1 MYKPLLHQC
10 AVDDMVILDVD
21 TPGISETA
29 FVHYGQDGFYFDTPG
44 LYRLRARIIA
54 ADGSIVLSNIL
65 EVRVQSPVTR
75 EDDEAADLMFG
86 DEQGTLMYLMGSD
99 FEQLQAGNEA
109 LSDLQSRFPAH
120 PLAAVARLVQ
130 GVNAAREFKQVGADN
145 RVTVRQPNPEEADK
159 LLKGVVD
166 LAAARRAVGKKKDLE
181 SIRKAVATEIRDT
194 AQAKV
199 DPDVAAYI
207 KARRRE
213 IAVEVGGATE

>member
-1 MYKPLLHQC
+1 
-10 AVDDMVILDVD
+10 
-21 TPGISETA
+21 
-29 FVHYGQDGFYFDTPG
+29 
-44 LYRLRARIIA
+44 
-54 ADGSIVLSNIL
+54 
-65 EVRVQSPVTR
+65 
-75 EDDEAADLMFG
+75 
-86 DEQGTLMYLMGSD
+86 
-99 FEQLQAGNEA
+99 
-109 LSDLQSRFPAH
+109 
-120 PLAAVARLVQ
+120 
-130 GVNAAREFKQVGADN
+130 VGADN